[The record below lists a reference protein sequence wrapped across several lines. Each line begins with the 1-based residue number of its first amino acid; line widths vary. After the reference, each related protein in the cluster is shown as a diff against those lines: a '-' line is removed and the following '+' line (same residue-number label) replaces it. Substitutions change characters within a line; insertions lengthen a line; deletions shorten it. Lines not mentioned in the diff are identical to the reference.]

1 MTSTYLMTIIML
13 PVLALMTLVGIYTLI
28 PRDVKGQKYSIS
40 RRRFLIGFWPFF
52 VSAFLVYML
61 VQSQSS
67 IVNMLGI
74 KVNADYTGY
83 LLMIEGDFVSNFQG
97 FATPVLTYLNGFIY
111 LMIFSFLMIFT
122 FVILIYTHNLK
133 ALEEFTIAF
142 IIIYLTAFPFYIFVP
157 VTVTGYALPN
167 VVPLLYDLSP
177 IIDQGVRVVDPFLD
191 NDFPSLHAALSVMA
205 LMVVVFRTNL
215 DRYKVFVAVS
225 TAAILFSTVY
235 LGIHWIIDL
244 VAGAVLALVSYYF
257 AVKYREVIFRILHR
271 ILVILEV
278 RFGIKDLIYCTVCSN
293 EISVIPHIGY
303 VECPSCGKK
312 MDYHPLTFESNEVV
326 FEHIGN

>member
-13 PVLALMTLVGIYTLI
+13 PLLALMTVVGIYTLI

-83 LLMIEGDFVSNFQG
+83 LLMIEGDLVSHFQG
-97 FATPVLTYLNGFIY
+97 FATPVLTYLNGFVY

-157 VTVTGYALPN
+157 ITVTGHALPN

-215 DRYKVFVAVS
+215 HRYKVFAAVS

-257 AVKYREVIFRILHR
+257 AVKYREVIFRKLNR
-271 ILVILEV
+271 ILVVLEV
-278 RFGIKDLIYCTVCSN
+278 RLGIRDLIYCAGCSK
-293 EISVIPHIGY
+293 EISVIPHIGC
-303 VECPSCGKK
+303 VECPCCGEK
-312 MDYHPLTFESNEVV
+312 MDYHPLTFV
-326 FEHIGN
+326 

>member
-13 PVLALMTLVGIYTLI
+13 PLLALMTVVGIYTLI

-83 LLMIEGDFVSNFQG
+83 LLMIEGDLVSNFQG

-215 DRYKVFVAVS
+215 DRYKMFVAVS

-235 LGIHWIIDL
+235 LGIHWITDL
-244 VAGAVLALVSYYF
+244 VAGAVLGLVSYYF

-278 RFGIKDLIYCTVCSN
+278 RFGIKDLIYCTSCSK

-312 MDYHPLTFESNEVV
+312 MDYHPLTFE
-326 FEHIGN
+326 

>member
-13 PVLALMTLVGIYTLI
+13 PLLALMTVVGIYTLM
-28 PRDVKGQKYSIS
+28 PGEVKEQTHSIS

-52 VSAFLVYML
+52 IPASLVYML

-74 KVNADYTGY
+74 SVNADYTGY
-83 LLMIEGDFVSNFQG
+83 LLMIEGDLVSHFQG
-97 FATPVLTYLNGFIY
+97 FATPMLTYLNGFIY

-142 IIIYLTAFPFYIFVP
+142 IIIYLAAFPFYIFVP
-157 VTVTGYALPN
+157 VTVTGHALPN
-167 VVPLLYDLSP
+167 VLPLLYDLSP

-191 NDFPSLHAALSVMA
+191 NDFPSLHAALSVLA
-205 LMVVVFRTNL
+205 LMVVVYRTDL
-215 DRYKVFVAVS
+215 YRYKVFAAVS

-235 LGIHWIIDL
+235 LGIHWITDL

-257 AVKYREVIFRILHR
+257 AIKYREVIFGKVHR
-271 ILVILEV
+271 ILVVLEV
-278 RFGIKDLIYCTVCSN
+278 RLGIKDMIYCAGCSK
-293 EISVIPHIGY
+293 EISVIPHIGS
-303 VECPSCGKK
+303 VECPCCGKK
-312 MDYHPLTFESNEVV
+312 INYHPLTFV
-326 FEHIGN
+326 